1 MNIVLR
7 VSSTFL
13 VVADMYLVIETPEK
27 LKKAME
33 IRVSERN
40 PYSWGSLYIWVN
52 ASEIIRTGD
61 KVSRQVFRGT
71 LGVLEPSVRI
81 VSKLKAINNDE
92 IHGNLQMHWSSFVFK
107 NKSDDLY

>member
-7 VSSTFL
+7 VSRTFL
-13 VVADMYLVIETPEK
+13 VVADMYLVMETPEK

-52 ASEIIRTGD
+52 ASETIWRNGD
-61 KVSRQVFRGT
+61 MANV
-71 LGVLEPSVRI
+71 
-81 VSKLKAINNDE
+81 
-92 IHGNLQMHWSSFVFK
+92 
-107 NKSDDLY
+107 